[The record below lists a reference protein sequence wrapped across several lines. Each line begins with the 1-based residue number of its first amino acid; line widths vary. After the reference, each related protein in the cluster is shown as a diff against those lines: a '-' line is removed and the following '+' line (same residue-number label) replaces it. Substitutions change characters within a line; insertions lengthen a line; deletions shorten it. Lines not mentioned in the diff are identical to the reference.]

1 MIYRAGSSEPALFLE
16 MIMIIRV
23 TFAGLTHDY
32 NSFEKAQKYLAACY
46 ENGFP
51 VTVELIKVHGKIKS
65 K

>member
-1 MIYRAGSSEPALFLE
+1 
-16 MIMIIRV
+16 MIIRV

-51 VTVELIKVHGKIKS
+51 VTVELIKAHGKIKS